1 MNATGLRAPLRQ
13 AWLAALIVFMP
24 ALARGQVAPD
34 RDAVF
39 RLRDSLVRATDTAT
53 LLALETRG
61 IDSARHHRDDAL
73 LHLRLGYVGLR
84 IGELTGAAAHYRDAE
99 GEFEWATQLQPKWPL
114 GWYALGTA
122 EIEEADAYPVALR
135 ALFRALGRDL
145 FGPAARDIA
154 RSAQVDST
162 FVAGVVEFGEDALR
176 RGMESHLAAALTAF
190 REVGAAPASHNRS
203 VMLVRGRVEREAGDV
218 DSAIAL
224 FRSLVARN
232 RTDGTALLELARTSL
247 AAGRISG
254 VEPWYLGLAVADSAT
269 LAMYRFDLSLVMSDS
284 ALRAFDAAAP
294 RDRAGLARRFWDSRD
309 PEALNGSAE
318 RLREHYRRMDYAHR
332 QYPLIP
338 PGHRYDSLVAFD
350 ATGSRFDDRGRVYV
364 RHGEPD
370 ARTSLNLTGLPPNES
385 WVYHRPGGD
394 LLFNFAQPDSAQG
407 YRMYESLFDILGLG
421 TAARVTG
428 QGNVRARLEAGT
440 PVVTY
445 GAAWT
450 AQAAEELLYSRQKL
464 SPVYRR
470 ILSAGIK
477 GATALQQSERTAGRR
492 SIEIGLQTDSWKL
505 AYELPLTA
513 SVDIVA
519 VGSDADGPEIQ
530 VVFAIPGTSLYAPP
544 SRGRV
549 VYPVRTRVAVRN
561 SAGQVIAS
569 VDTLRNFTAEH
580 AIPASED
587 LLGRL
592 PVHVP
597 PGSYTVRVAVETES
611 RGMVTPP
618 RAVRVAALSAPAI
631 ELSDLALGA
640 RSVPLPWRT
649 ISSDTAWL
657 NPLHQFRSS
666 EPMQLYFEVGGIAAG
681 AGYRVQLAV
690 IRAGRTDV
698 QMQLG
703 FSAVAAGT
711 PDRFHREV
719 EIGRLAAGNYVL
731 QVTVST
737 PAGGKATRQRE
748 FVVAK

>member
-1 MNATGLRAPLRQ
+1 MSAVRSGATVRY
-13 AWLAALIVFMP
+13 AWLAVVLLVIP
-24 ALARGQVAPD
+24 AAASGQRTPD

-39 RLRDSLVRATDTAT
+39 RLRDSLVGSTDTT
-53 LLALETRG
+53 MLLALETRS

-99 GEFEWATQLQPKWPL
+99 GEFAWATQLQPQWPL
-114 GWYALGTA
+114 GWYALGHA

-145 FGPAARDIA
+145 FGPAAHDLA

-162 FVAGVVEFGEDALR
+162 FVAGVVELGEDALR
-176 RGMESHLAAALTAF
+176 RGMESHLAAALAAF
-190 REVGAAPASHNRS
+190 REVGAAPASHNRT
-203 VMLVRGRVEREAGDV
+203 VMLVRGRVEREAGNV
-218 DSAIAL
+218 DSALAL
-224 FRSLVARN
+224 FRSLISRN
-232 RTDGTALLELARTSL
+232 RSDGTALLELARTSL

-254 VEPWYLGLAVADSAT
+254 VEPWYLGLGVADSAT

-284 ALRAFDAAAP
+284 ALHAFEAATP
-294 RDRAGLARRFWDSRD
+294 RERVDVARRFWGSRD
-309 PEALNGSAE
+309 PEGLDGSAE

-338 PGHRYDSLVAFD
+338 QGHRYDSLLAFD
-350 ATGSRFDDRGRVYV
+350 ATGSRFDDRGRVFV

-370 ARTSLNLTGLPPNES
+370 GRTSLNMTGLPPNES

-421 TAARVTG
+421 TAAKVTG
-428 QGNVRARLEAGT
+428 QGDVRGRLDAGT
-440 PVVTY
+440 PAVTY

-450 AQAAEELLYSRQKL
+450 AQAAQELLYSRQKL

-477 GATALQQSERTAGRR
+477 GATALQQSERAAGRR

-505 AYELPLTA
+505 SYELPLTA
-513 SVDIVA
+513 SVDVVA

-530 VVFAIPGTSLYAPP
+530 IVFAIPGTSLYAPP
-544 SRGRV
+544 SSGRV
-549 VYPVRTRVAVRN
+549 IYPIRTRVAIRN
-561 SAGQVIAS
+561 SAGQVVAS

-580 AIPASED
+580 PLAAGDD

-592 PVHVP
+592 PVHIP
-597 PGSYTVRVAVETES
+597 PGSYTVRVALETES
-611 RGMVTPP
+611 RGMVTPS
-618 RAVRVAALSAPAI
+618 RAVQVAALSAPAI

-657 NPLHQFRSS
+657 NPLHRFKSS

-681 AGYRVQLAV
+681 AGYRVELAV
-690 IRAGRTDV
+690 IRPGRNDA
-698 QMQLG
+698 QLQLG
-703 FSAVAAGT
+703 FNAVAAGT

-719 EIGRLAAGNYVL
+719 DIGRLAAGNYAL

-737 PAGGKATRQRE
+737 PAGGKAMRQRD
-748 FVVAK
+748 FVVIK

>member
-1 MNATGLRAPLRQ
+1 M
-13 AWLAALIVFMP
+13 AALIVVIP
-24 ALARGQVAPD
+24 AAAGAQLASD

-39 RLRDSLVRATDTAT
+39 QLRDSLVRSTDTAA
-53 LLALETRG
+53 LLGLETRG

-73 LHLRLGYVGLR
+73 LHLRLGFVGLR

-99 GEFEWATQLQPKWPL
+99 GEFEWATQLQPRWPL
-114 GWYALGTA
+114 GWYALGRA

-145 FGPAARDIA
+145 FGPAAHDIA

-162 FVAGVVEFGEDALR
+162 FVTGVVELGEDALR
-176 RGMESHLAAALTAF
+176 RGMESHLSAALTAF
-190 REVGAAPASHNRS
+190 RDVGAAPASHNRM

-224 FRSLVARN
+224 FRSLIARN
-232 RTDGTALLELARTSL
+232 RSDGTALLELARTAL

-254 VEPWYLGLAVADSAT
+254 VEAWYRGLAAADSAT

-284 ALRAFDAAAP
+284 ALRAFDAAP
-294 RDRAGLARRFWDSRD
+294 PTERVGVARRFWDSRD

-338 PGHRYDSLVAFD
+338 PGHRYDSLLAFD

-394 LLFNFAQPDSAQG
+394 LLFNFAQPDTAQG

-421 TAARVTG
+421 TAAKVTG

-470 ILSAGIK
+470 ILAAGTR
-477 GATALQQSERTAGRR
+477 GATELQKSERAAGRR
-492 SIEIGLQTDSWKL
+492 SIEIGLQTDSWKFG
-505 AYELPLTA
+505 YELPLTA
-513 SVDIVA
+513 SVDVVA

-544 SRGRV
+544 SNGLV
-549 VYPVRTRVAVRN
+549 VYPIRTRVAIRN
-561 SAGQVIAS
+561 SAGQVVAS
-569 VDTLRNFTAEH
+569 VDTLRNFSAEH
-580 AIPASED
+580 AIPAGDD

-597 PGSYTVRVAVETES
+597 PGSYTVRVALETES
-611 RGMVTPP
+611 RGLVTPP
-618 RAVRVAALSAPAI
+618 RAVHVAALSSPAI

-657 NPLHQFRSS
+657 NPLQRFKSS

-690 IRAGRTDV
+690 IRPGRKDA

-711 PDRFHREV
+711 PDRIHREV
-719 EIGRLAAGNYVL
+719 DLGRLAAGSYLL

-737 PAGGKATRQRE
+737 PAGGKAMRQRD
-748 FVVAK
+748 FVVIR